1 MKVLRVV
8 AALVV
13 MAVVLGGAAAA
24 QPKLNCLIVTGENN
38 HDWRSTTPVLKDI
51 LERSGRF
58 AVTVNEHPEA
68 CTAADFAPYDV
79 IFSNYNGKRWGPVAE
94 QAFLTFIR
102 SGKGFVVIHAADN
115 AFTDWPEYVALIGGI
130 WAGAAGHGQ
139 QHEFLVRIVD
149 HSHPVTRGMSDFMH
163 ATDELYHRL
172 EMQPNIH
179 LLATAFDAP
188 DTGGTGRDEPVA
200 WTVDYQG
207 GRCFHNVLGHN
218 AESMQDAGFVAL
230 VQRGTEWAAT
240 GTVSDETDVLML
252 LPQLGVEDEDARYEA
267 KARLIGI
274 GREAIAPLMGAVAGD
289 NARIASEARD
299 TLIWIA
305 QRWAGTSQAPGI
317 QKAVMSFAAAG
328 HPVAVRALAIRMLG
342 LLGDAGATPT
352 LKTALA
358 EEPLREEARSAL
370 MQIPGREATRVLV
383 GMLGAVGS
391 DRAGDILHALA
402 ARRDRSATPAII
414 AAAQSGNINVRKSA
428 VGALGQM
435 GDPSAA
441 KPLWSLVTKGPAELR
456 SPALDAYL
464 QLADSMLAQ
473 RQADGAFAMFRQAL
487 AARGSEMQT
496 VAALIGLGRAMRPEA
511 VSSIAPFLGDK
522 RPRVRTAAASALAG
536 LPGAGATRALAA
548 GLGAAAP
555 DLRARMIGFL
565 GRRRDRTATP
575 AVVRLVSDADQSVR
589 FAAVRALGAIADPA
603 AVPALRKIVET
614 GRDPALRAAALDS
627 YLDIADAQ
635 VRSRDKAGAGRAYL
649 YAVKAAQ
656 GPEAK
661 ARALRGLGASG
672 DIAALPTVKASLD
685 APEAGVAAAAVKAYI
700 ALGGAVAAAGNKQ
713 QAIGIYNDA
722 LKRVTG
728 PPAVA
733 VAAKLKALGAK
744 VDFAAVQGFITD
756 WWVIGPFPNE
766 NGEAWAKQYVPEQ
779 EVALDKE
786 YALDGQTLAWRYYHT
801 TDDEGIVMLDQ
812 ILKPTDHK
820 TAYMYAQVTSPDAR
834 KVKFKAGS
842 DDAIKV
848 WLNGQQAF
856 ANKVERGIIVDNDV
870 FETTLKQGANDIL
883 VEVLNGTS
891 DWGGVVRITDEQDR
905 PLRLKQRTP

>member
-1 MKVLRVV
+1 MKALRVV
-8 AALVV
+8 AAVVV
-13 MAVVLGGAAAA
+13 MAMVVGGAAAA
-24 QPKLNCLIVTGENN
+24 QAKLKCLIVTGQNN

-58 AVTVNEHPEA
+58 TVTVNEHPEA

-79 IFSNYNGKRWGPVAE
+79 ILSDYNGRRWGATAE

-102 SGKGFVVIHAADN
+102 GGKGFVVIHAANN

-149 HSHPVTRGMSDFMH
+149 HSHPITRGMSDFMH

-200 WTVDYQG
+200 WSVDYQG

-240 GTVSDETDVLML
+240 GTVSDETDVRML
-252 LPQLGVEDEDARYEA
+252 LPQLGVEDEDVRYEA

-274 GREAIAPLMGAVAGD
+274 GRAAIAPLMEAVAGD

-305 QRWAGTSQAPGI
+305 QRWAGTSQARGI
-317 QKAVMSFAAAG
+317 QKAAMSFAAAG

-358 EEPLREEARSAL
+358 EEPLREEARGAL

-383 GMLGAVGS
+383 GMLGAVGP

-414 AAAQSGNINVRKSA
+414 AAAQSANMKVRISA
-428 VGALGQM
+428 VEALGEM
-435 GDPSAA
+435 GDAAAA
-441 KPLWSLVTKGPAELR
+441 KLLWSLVTKGPAQLR

-464 QLADSMLAQ
+464 RVADSALAQ
-473 RQADGAFAMFRQAL
+473 RQADRAFVMFRQAL
-487 AARGSEMQT
+487 VGRGSEMQT

-511 VSSIAPFLGDK
+511 VSNIAPFLGDR

-548 GLGAAAP
+548 GLGAAAS
-555 DLRARMIGFL
+555 DLRARMTGFL

-575 AVVRLVSDADQSVR
+575 AVVRLVSDADQRVR
-589 FAAVRALGAIADPA
+589 LTAVEALGAIADPA
-603 AVPALRKIVET
+603 AAPALRKIIET

-635 VRSRDKAGAGRAYL
+635 VRSRDKVGAGPAYL

-685 APEAGVAAAAVKAYI
+685 APQAGVAAAAVKAYI

-713 QAIGIYNDA
+713 QAIGIYSDA

-728 PPAVA
+728 PSAVA
-733 VAAKLKALGAK
+733 VAAKLKALGVK

-756 WWVIGPFPNE
+756 WWIIGPFPNE
-766 NGEAWAKQYVPEQ
+766 NGEAWAKQYFPEQ
-779 EVALDKE
+779 EIALDKE
-786 YALDGQTLAWRYYHT
+786 YTLDGQKLAWRYYHT

-812 ILKPTDHK
+812 ILKPTDHR
-820 TAYMYAQVTSPDAR
+820 TAYMYAQVTSPDGR
-834 KVKFKAGS
+834 KVKFKVGS

-848 WLNGQQAF
+848 WLNGQQVH
-856 ANKVERGIIVDNDV
+856 ANNVERGVIVDNDA
-870 FETTLKQGANDIL
+870 FEANLKQGANDIL

-891 DWGGVVRITDEQDR
+891 DWGAVMRITDEQDR